1 MNRPK
6 LNRALSRTNY
16 DESIINTM
24 EVLAKKSGFKN
35 LTKKY
40 TTTIANQILESYS
53 HVANFKVDRYIRYNP
68 ESSDPYNKIEVKSS
82 LPENALDENWT
93 PLIPGDI
100 IYYPCAFG
108 VQLAEHFGVYIGM
121 GFVIHV
127 WCENDCVLPG
137 FIKALKKIA
146 TFDTKDE
153 PPNGYVLMTKLKHF
167 TPGSRSDCSDKN
179 IYVYDPSKYAF
190 SRHQIIRNAIESIGD
205 FEYNILESDCQTF
218 ALKCA
223 TGNVCHKFRNKNAQ
237 SKELQQTRIYD
248 ARVHLQP
255 DEFQGLSQDQ
265 QHELDQQ
272 VLVALQGELI
282 NPADKEKAK
291 QLFIRFSKNSN

>member
-6 LNRALSRTNY
+6 LNRTLSRTNF
-16 DESIINTM
+16 DEAIINTM
-24 EVLAKKSGFKN
+24 ETIAKKSGFKN
-35 LTKKY
+35 LTKQY
-40 TTTIANQILESYS
+40 TTTIANHILESYRG
-53 HVANFKVDRYIRYNP
+53 VENFKVDRYIRYNP

-82 LPENALDENWT
+82 LPENALEENWT

-100 IYYPCAFG
+100 VYYPCAFG
-108 VQLAEHFGVYIGM
+108 VEIAEHFGVYIGM

-127 WCENDCVLPG
+127 WCENDCIMPS
-137 FIKALKKIA
+137 FMKKALKIIA
-146 TFDTKDE
+146 MFDTAEEE

-167 TPGSRSDCSDKN
+167 SPNLEYDCSDKN
-179 IYVYDPSKYAF
+179 IYVYDPSKYVF
-190 SRHQIIRNAIESIGD
+190 NRHEIIRNAIRSIGV

-223 TGNVCHKFRNKNAQ
+223 TGDLCHAFRHKNAK
-237 SKELQQTRIYD
+237 SKEIQRTRILN
-248 ARVHLQP
+248 ARFHLQP
-255 DEFQGLSQDQ
+255 GEIQGLSKDQ

-282 NPADKEKAK
+282 NPEHKEKAK
-291 QLFIRFSKNSN
+291 ELFIKFST